1 MMIKNGNQIFKKYI
15 MKIKSI
21 LALWFLLLTCSF
33 TTIAQQKNT
42 KNNMEDTAL
51 LKPHRK
57 KIFKEYFVELI
68 FVKNRLFH

>member
-1 MMIKNGNQIFKKYI
+1 

-42 KNNMEDTAL
+42 NNNMEDTAL
-51 LKPHRK
+51 LKPHK
-57 KIFKEYFVELI
+57 S
-68 FVKNRLFH
+68 H